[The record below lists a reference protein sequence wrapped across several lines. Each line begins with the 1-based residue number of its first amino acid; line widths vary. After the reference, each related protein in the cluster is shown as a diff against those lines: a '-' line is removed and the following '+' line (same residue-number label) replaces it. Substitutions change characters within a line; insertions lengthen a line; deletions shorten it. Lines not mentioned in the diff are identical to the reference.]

1 MGLDDRDYMRERH
14 RKTFHQSAG
23 RNPFTPPAE
32 RTSYLTIIGTW
43 ICVAF
48 VIYKGYAFWHEK
60 QQRERAARSS
70 VIAAAHQQQR
80 EMEDLQQTLQKQQR
94 AVQEQERTVQ
104 RQAQELQRR
113 STTEDAQPRSR
124 IAADTPSEAPARR
137 ESTPATGGTIYH
149 CKAYNGGTFW
159 AQAHCSQHQALID
172 SIVSVPAGIPFEQQV
187 QIAQQRRQALAS
199 SIYSAPVPQS
209 SPPPAV
215 ANKAQCDMLN
225 ARVDHL
231 DAMARQPQSAAT
243 QDWIRSERK
252 TARDQQFAL
261 RC

>member
-14 RKTFHQSAG
+14 RKAFDKGTG

-32 RTSYLTIIGTW
+32 RTSYLTILGTW
-43 ICVAF
+43 VCIAF
-48 VIYKGYAFWHEK
+48 VIYKGYGWWHEK
-60 QQRERAARSS
+60 QQRERAARLS
-70 VIAAAHQQQR
+70 VVAAAHQQQR
-80 EMEDLQQTLQKQQR
+80 EMQDLQQALQNQQR
-94 AVQEQERTVQ
+94 AVQEQERALQ

-113 STTEDAQPRSR
+113 STAEQAQSHSR
-124 IAADTPSEAPARR
+124 IAAETQFEAPARR

-159 AQAHCSQHQALID
+159 AQAHCSQHQALIE

-199 SIYSAPVPQS
+199 SISTAPAPQA
-209 SPPPAV
+209 SPPPAMT
-215 ANKAQCDMLN
+215 NKVQCEMLD
-225 ARVDHL
+225 ARVNHL
-231 DAMARQPQSAAT
+231 DAMARQPQGAAT

-252 TARDQQFAL
+252 AARDQQFAL